1 MHADRAGLSV
11 LAVAQLVNYPAY
23 RHHELLALWQWLG
36 QSRRQLEVI
45 GIYGPLP
52 GRADAMDL
60 YPAGDPGMFRQ
71 SPAFTV
77 L

>member
-1 MHADRAGLSV
+1 MSV
-11 LAVAQLVNYPAY
+11 LDPAQLINYPAY
-23 RHHELLALWQWLG
+23 RHHELLALWEWLAR
-36 QSRRQLEVI
+36 SRRRLEVI
-45 GIYGPLP
+45 GVFGPLP

-60 YPAGDPGMFRQ
+60 YPAKDPGMFRQ